1 MGIIRRTS
9 ELKAK
14 APSEPTAK
22 AKWLEHIGN
31 GEWCDLRLTPEEAK
45 KANQSEY
52 QPTPEEKEIR
62 AMIIRQFSLG
72 YLTMY
77 TPRREFNDLSVIGR
91 MTVDQMSFNTYQP
104 NNGEVPEQDVING
117 WRSNAIRPIVRNKCI
132 SIAAHATAQLI
143 FPKVFSYNGQSEV
156 QEDAAR
162 VMRDLIEWSADQSKY
177 SETSLN
183 AVMAALFNPASIY
196 YTEYGEVY
204 RNVKKEQGDDGK
216 WIVDKMLDEDLSGFK
231 DTPVPVD
238 ELYIENF
245 YENSIQK
252 QGWLIWRRVYG
263 YDQMSVK
270 YGHYEN
276 WKYVKPGVQ
285 IIYNDLNQT
294 FYEVY
299 DSNMRT
305 ESCEEVIYWNKKMDL
320 KLIMVNGV
328 LLTTCD
334 NPNPRTDKLYPFVK
348 FFYENLDEGRCF
360 YGKSL
365 AFKMQSDA
373 NIVNTLY
380 PMIIDG
386 TYLNIFQPMVN
397 FGSETIG
404 SDVIIPGGVTQLSDP
419 NSKLQPIEV
428 AGNIKAGMDTLIKVE
443 SSVSESSEQP
453 VLNGQTPGIDTSAY
467 EISRLEQNANTVLG
481 LFIQMI
487 GSYVRQYGRLRVG
500 DILQYLT
507 ILDTDKISDD
517 PELIYKTFLVK
528 GSSGTQSKKIEYT
541 NDIPYSMTQDEM
553 LTHSNKI
560 KMRENQLGMEI
571 ARVNPGLFRDLCYQI
586 VVTPDVMH
594 PRSDD
599 LERVMKLELYD
610 RAIQNPRADQDKVF
624 KDFLLG
630 AYKDIKQPEV
640 YVAPPQQQQQGQG
653 GQQNGQQPNY
663 QQPPNQLPG
672 QNMPSQAS
680 PLAAMSKMPLPQG
693 MR

>member
-1 MGIIRRTS
+1 MGIITRAENLR
-9 ELKAK
+9 EK
-14 APSEPTAK
+14 APK
-22 AKWLEHIGN
+22 DGKWLEHIGN
-31 GEWCDLRLTPEEAK
+31 GEWCDLRLTPDEAK

-52 QPTPEEKEIR
+52 RPTDGERGIR

-77 TPRREFNDLSVIGR
+77 TPRREFNDMSVIGR

-104 NNGEVPEQDVING
+104 NNGETASQDAVNG

-162 VMRDLIEWSADQSKY
+162 VMRDLIEWSADQSRY
-177 SETSLN
+177 QETSMN
-183 AVMAALFNPASIY
+183 AVISCLFNPASIS
-196 YTEYGEVY
+196 YTEYGEVH
-204 RNVKKEQGDDGK
+204 RNVKRERDDDGRWK
-216 WIVDKMLDEDLSGFK
+216 VERMLDEDLSGFK

-245 YENSIQK
+245 YENDIQK
-252 QGWLIWRRVYG
+252 QGWIIWRRVIG
-263 YDQMSVK
+263 YDLASVK
-270 YGHYEN
+270 YGHYGN
-276 WKYVKPGVQ
+276 FKYVKPGVQ
-285 IIYNDLNQT
+285 IVYNDLNQT

-305 ESCEEVIYWNKKMDL
+305 ESVEEVVYWNKKMDL
-320 KLIMVNGV
+320 KLVMVNAV
-328 LLTTCD
+328 LLTECD
-334 NPNPRTDKLYPFVK
+334 NPNPRNDKLYPFIK

-404 SDVIIPGGVTQLSDP
+404 SDVIIPGAVTQLSDP
-419 NSKLQPIEV
+419 NSKLVPLQV
-428 AGNIKAGMDTLIKVE
+428 AQNIKAGMDTLMEVE
-443 SSVSESSEQP
+443 KSVSESSEEP
-453 VLNGQTPGIDTSAY
+453 VVNGQSPGADTTAY
-467 EISRLEQNANTVLG
+467 EISRLEQNANTILG
-481 LFIQMI
+481 LFLQMI
-487 GSYVRQYGRLRVG
+487 ASYVRQYGRLRIG

-507 ILDTDKISDD
+507 ILDADRITDD
-517 PELIYKTFLVK
+517 PKLVYRTFLVK
-528 GSSGTQSKKIEYT
+528 GSSKTQSKKIEFT
-541 NDIPYSMTQDEM
+541 DDVPDRMTKEEM
-553 LTHSNKI
+553 LRHSNGI
-560 KMRENQLGMEI
+560 KSRETDLGMEI

-599 LERVMKLELYD
+599 LERAMKLELYD

-630 AYKDIKQPEV
+630 AYKDIKEPDD
-640 YVAPPQQQQQGQG
+640 YVAPQQQGQQG
-653 GQQNGQQPNY
+653 
-663 QQPPNQLPG
+663 NQTAQLVPG
-672 QNMPSQAS
+672 QKPLAQPS
-680 PLAAMSKMPLPQG
+680 PIAAMSRMPLPNG
-693 MR
+693 PSTGVVR